1 LKLSVKNKNTILLFL
16 YLIGVI
22 TIIYYFNILE
32 EKKQETF
39 LNKTYVKNVENIQDK
54 LQTLIKEKLNATKTI
69 ALSLSEN
76 PNIVNSL
83 ENRDPSIA
91 DLKLISLNMRNN
103 TNFKNVW
110 FQLISPEGVSLKRS
124 WSNKRGDSL
133 VKVRKDIVE
142 IIREPKILASVGVG
156 KFDMNLK
163 VIIPIYSS
171 KDGERK
177 LVGFF
182 ETMTHF
188 NSIARK
194 IAEDGAEIIVFA
206 DKKSSDVM
214 SDAFSGNMINE
225 FYIANF
231 TPNKTLLSYLKTKN
245 ITRFIHELELKK
257 FLIEEEL
264 NSKISYMPLSSVNG
278 ARIGHIIIFS
288 KLKDSETILNL
299 KTISYTHT
307 IYTFLVFSFWTIMMY
322 IIYSLKEKH
331 AYETSSRKAF
341 IYLTLFFMFISM
353 MIYQLLETRYKKE
366 IETYE
371 EQEKNQIR
379 NEYNLIQNKNLELAN
394 FIFNTVINKEEVIEL
409 FENGK
414 RDELFDLLKE
424 DYNDLV
430 ELIHIRQLHFH
441 TNQSESFLRMHR
453 PNKYGDSLIGIRE
466 SVEYVNRH
474 LDTFYGFE
482 EGRIFNG
489 FRHVFPVFNKKDKH
503 IGSVEISF
511 DSLTFIESYL
521 KSFGKKANFLL
532 KKDIVDDKVF
542 KQEKTNY
549 VESPLKGF
557 YYDKEIFGV
566 LEWSNQRF
574 SEFGKSDKFN
584 EAQKKIMSG
593 KITIIHIP
601 ETSEFLVAM
610 PVLNKVSGKVVAT
623 IIISKSDQYILD
635 KKNEFLFTLATL
647 ILILIF
653 ISIFVYREIVLKEE
667 ISSQSSRI
675 RRILDS
681 QETIIL
687 ITDGKEILDNNR
699 ALLEFFNV
707 KDLDDFNHKYGCIC
721 HHFERGFGYL
731 ERDMSGESWLD
742 YALRNVGNGDVKVG
756 IKNWRGE
763 VKIFK
768 IEARLYSE
776 RNRYIISLINISHI
790 EESHIEIKKKSEE
803 QRQLLSLFDIG
814 GISLFRWKND
824 LNWSVEYLSR
834 NAETLFGYSRSDFLS
849 GKVKYGEL
857 IHKEDV
863 SGVKNEVQD
872 AIQNSKEFFNHKPYR
887 VKRKDGTYR
896 WVLDYTLII
905 KDSNDI
911 VTNFLGY
918 IVDITDLKDFE
929 KKARDIKVRFQ
940 LAIDG
945 ANDGLWDWNIQTDEV
960 YFSPR
965 WKEMI
970 GYEDHEISNSFHE
983 WKSRVHEDDLQKSLH
998 DIDEHLRGVTKIY
1011 ENEHRLR
1018 HKDGNWIW
1026 ILDRGKVLF
1035 DENKEPLRMVG
1046 FHTDISQK
1054 KKYEEKLQKLVE
1066 DKTDENMKQWEILQQ
1081 QSKLAVMGEMMGA
1094 IAHQWRQPL
1103 NALSINIQEL
1113 QDDFEE
1119 DLISEE
1125 FIEDFINKNQNII
1138 LFMSRTVE
1146 DFRNFFKVDKKRILF
1161 SVREAIEN
1169 TIDIQIAQLRSHNIG
1184 IEIKGDDFMVN
1195 GYRSEFQ
1202 QVILNLIG
1210 NSKDAIFEQGKNDG
1224 KIEVILSERTIIFR
1238 DNGGGIPKD
1247 VLQRIF
1253 EPYFTTKSEGQGT
1266 GIGLYMSKMI
1276 IEDNMEGFIKA
1287 QNTDIG
1293 AEFIIKI

>member
-1 LKLSVKNKNTILLFL
+1 MKLSIKNTTLISF

-22 TIIYYFNILE
+22 TIIYSFNSLRE
-32 EKKQETF
+32 EKQESF
-39 LNKTYVKNVENIQDK
+39 LNKTYIRNVENIQGK

-69 ALSLSEN
+69 ALGLSEN
-76 PNIVNSL
+76 PDIVNSL
-83 ENRDPSIA
+83 KKKDPSIA

-124 WSNKRGDSL
+124 WNEKSGDSL
-133 VKVRKDIVE
+133 LEAKQDLVQ
-142 IIREPKILASVGVG
+142 IIKSPKMLATIGVG
-156 KFDMNLK
+156 KFDINLK

-171 KDGERK
+171 KDGKRK

-194 IAEDGAEIIVFA
+194 IAEAGSEIIVFA
-206 DKKSSDVM
+206 NKESSDII
-214 SDAFSGNMINE
+214 SNAFSGNSIND

-231 TPNKTLLSYLKTKN
+231 TPNKKLLSYLKTKN
-245 ITRFIHELELKK
+245 ITEFIHELELKK
-257 FLIEEEL
+257 FLIEEKL
-264 NSKISYMPLSSVNG
+264 HAKISYMPLSSING
-278 ARIGHIIIFS
+278 RKIGHIIVFS
-288 KLKDSETILNL
+288 KLKDSETTLSL

-307 IYTFLVFSFWTIMMY
+307 IYAFLAFSFWTIMMY
-322 IIYSLKEKH
+322 IVYSLKEKH
-331 AYETSSRKAF
+331 IYETSSRKAV
-341 IYLTLFFMFISM
+341 IYLMLFFMFIAI
-353 MIYQLLETRYKKE
+353 MIYQLLQTRYEKE
-366 IETYE
+366 IETYT

-379 NEYNLIQNKNLELAN
+379 NEYSLIQNKNLELAN
-394 FIFNTVINKEEVIEL
+394 FIFNTIINKKEVIEL

-414 RDELFDLLKE
+414 REELFFLLKE
-424 DYNDLV
+424 EYDDLV
-430 ELIHIRQLHFH
+430 KLIHIRQLHFH
-441 TNQSESFLRMHR
+441 TSKSDSFLRMHR
-453 PNKYGDSLIGIRE
+453 PNKFGDSLIGIRE
-466 SVEYVNRH
+466 SVEYVNKH
-474 LDTFYGFE
+474 LDIFYGFE

-489 FRHVFPVFNKKDKH
+489 FRHVFPVFNSEDQH

-532 KKDIVDDKVF
+532 KKDTVDEKVF

-549 VESPLKGF
+549 VESPLRGF

-574 SEFGKSDKFN
+574 SEFGKSDKFA

-593 KITIIHIP
+593 EITIIHTP
-601 ETSEFLVAM
+601 ETSEFLLAM
-610 PVLNKVSGKVVAT
+610 PILNKVSGKVVAT
-623 IIISKSDQYILD
+623 IVISKSDQYILD
-635 KKNEFLFTLATL
+635 KRNEFLFTLATL

-653 ISIFVYREIVLKEE
+653 ISIFVYREIILKEE

-681 QETIIL
+681 QETIIV

-707 KDLDDFNHKYGCIC
+707 KDLDEFNHKYGCIC
-721 HHFERGFGYL
+721 HHFEQGFGYL
-731 ERDMSGESWLD
+731 ERNMSGETWLD
-742 YALRNVGNGDVKVG
+742 YALRNVGNGDVKVR
-756 IKNWRGE
+756 IKNWRDDI
-763 VKIFK
+763 KTFK
-768 IEARLYSE
+768 IEARLYAGK
-776 RNRYIISLINISHI
+776 NLYIISLIDISHI
-790 EESHIEIKKKSEE
+790 EESHIEIKKKSAE

-834 NAETLFGYSRSDFLS
+834 NAETLFGYSRTDFLS
-849 GKVKYGEL
+849 AKVKYGEL
-857 IHKEDV
+857 IHREDV
-863 SGVKNEVQD
+863 SAVKNEVQD
-872 AIQNSKEFFNHKPYR
+872 AIQNNKEFFNHKPYR

-905 KDSNDI
+905 RNIDGI
-911 VTNFLGY
+911 VTHFLGY

-929 KKARDIKVRFQ
+929 KKARDIKDRFQ

-945 ANDGLWDWNIQTDEV
+945 ANDGLWDWNIQTDDV

-970 GYEDHEISNSFHE
+970 GYEEHEISNSLQE

-998 DIDEHLRGVTKIY
+998 DIDEHLRGITKIY

-1018 HKDGNWIW
+1018 HKDGSWIW

-1119 DLISEE
+1119 ELISEE

-1169 TIDIQIAQLRSHNIG
+1169 TVDIQIAQLRSHSIG

-1210 NSKDAIFEQGKNDG
+1210 NSKDAILDNGKNDG
-1224 KIEVILSERTIIFR
+1224 KIEVLLSERAIIVR
-1238 DNGGGIPKD
+1238 DNGGGIPED

-1276 IEDNMEGFIKA
+1276 IEDNMDGFIKA
-1287 QNTDIG
+1287 QNTDLG